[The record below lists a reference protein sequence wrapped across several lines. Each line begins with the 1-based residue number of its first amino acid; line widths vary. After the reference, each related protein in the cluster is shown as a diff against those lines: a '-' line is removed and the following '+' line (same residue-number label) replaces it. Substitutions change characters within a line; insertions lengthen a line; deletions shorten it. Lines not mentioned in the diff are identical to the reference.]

1 MFLNRI
7 PMYTLNSG
15 CRIGRPR
22 ARNLQVHVECT
33 ISGGTLKPLLR
44 QLKTR
49 ATGITGKDIP
59 LKVAGKVSTSV
70 AFAAAK
76 VNWETVDRKLS
87 DLCAIP
93 IRSLANR
100 RFHGFPLKL
109 ISTASENISDTISE
123 FNSFFHRSRIAHFF
137 FLSADNNSN
146 YLKPILFKPIG
157 KIDSIRGFQV
167 SRME

>member
-1 MFLNRI
+1 
-7 PMYTLNSG
+7 MYTLNSG

-22 ARNLQVHVECT
+22 ARNLQVHAECT

-76 VNWETVDRKLS
+76 VN
-87 DLCAIP
+87 
-93 IRSLANR
+93 
-100 RFHGFPLKL
+100 
-109 ISTASENISDTISE
+109 
-123 FNSFFHRSRIAHFF
+123 
-137 FLSADNNSN
+137 
-146 YLKPILFKPIG
+146 
-157 KIDSIRGFQV
+157 
-167 SRME
+167 

>member
-123 FNSFFHRSRIAHFF
+123 FNLFFHRSRIRSNCA
-137 FLSADNNSN
+137 FL
-146 YLKPILFKPIG
+146 LF
-157 KIDSIRGFQV
+157 IRRQ
-167 SRME
+167 

>member
-76 VNWETVDRKLS
+76 VN
-87 DLCAIP
+87 
-93 IRSLANR
+93 
-100 RFHGFPLKL
+100 
-109 ISTASENISDTISE
+109 
-123 FNSFFHRSRIAHFF
+123 
-137 FLSADNNSN
+137 
-146 YLKPILFKPIG
+146 
-157 KIDSIRGFQV
+157 
-167 SRME
+167 